1 MEPLTNAQIV
11 FNKMRKLFPEDPDGI
26 RAKSEMKKREED
38 KLRQLFIR
46 RRNETLVSREVMA
59 KARAAKQIKPKSVS

>member
-26 RAKSEMKKREED
+26 RAKSELKKREED

-59 KARAAKQIKPKSVS
+59 RARAAKQIKPKSV